1 MSGSTDPFLVLV
13 DDIGALR
20 RQIENLQRTS
30 LDRDEAEHLNATIA
44 QSLDNMAQTGKRL
57 EQRLE
62 GQLQLATAKTHRD
75 AIEAAQGAARAA
87 IRESHAEILQ
97 TAKSLSQA
105 AGEARREAWC
115 YFGGFWVWLAA
126 IGAAGAFV
134 GAVTVFW
141 LQGRADAKA
150 FGQYPSIYCTTADG
164 QIVPNTEG
172 RRFCAIWIDPPT
184 QQAGK

>member
-62 GQLQLATAKTHRD
+62 V
-75 AIEAAQGAARAA
+75 
-87 IRESHAEILQ
+87 SC
-97 TAKSLSQA
+97 SS
-105 AGEARREAWC
+105 
-115 YFGGFWVWLAA
+115 
-126 IGAAGAFV
+126 
-134 GAVTVFW
+134 
-141 LQGRADAKA
+141 
-150 FGQYPSIYCTTADG
+150 
-164 QIVPNTEG
+164 
-172 RRFCAIWIDPPT
+172 PPPRLT
-184 QQAGK
+184 GTP

>member
-44 QSLDNMAQTGKRL
+44 KSLDNMAQTGKRL

-62 GQLQLATAKTHRD
+62 GQLQLATAKTHRA
-75 AIEAAQGAARAA
+75 AIEAAQDAARGA

-105 AGEARREAWC
+105 AGEARREAWRW
-115 YFGGFWVWLAA
+115 FGGFWVWLAS
-126 IGAAGAFV
+126 IGATGALI
-134 GAVTVFW
+134 GALAVFW
-141 LQGRADAKA
+141 LQGRADAHK
-150 FGQYPSIYCTTADG
+150 FGEHPRIYCTSAGG
-164 QIVPNTEG
+164 QIATNAEG
-172 RRFCAIWIDPPT
+172 RRFCAFWIDPPT
-184 QQAGK
+184 QQTGS